1 METVLFIVAA
11 DIVVTSAITNY
22 QIKARETIVKRW
34 KEGSLNTAELLWLRK
49 QQWFQKTYIKTP
61 KEKVSSDK
69 KNS

>member
-11 DIVVTSAITNY
+11 DIVVTSALTNY
-22 QIKARETIVKRW
+22 QIRAREKIIKRW

-49 QQWFQKTYIKTP
+49 QQWFQKAYIKTP